1 MMWLNSKVSGGHRS
15 SLLKRI
21 LFFLVILCF
30 LAAFNFVFVGDATEP
45 EPEDGEHPWD
55 DFFNTNWNS
64 SPSDSTGTDDL
75 LTFPFGAGFGSGIIF
90 HFHMGSAGQDG
101 GLEKGK
107 VFGPASKSRGYLFI
121 FIK

>member
-1 MMWLNSKVSGGHRS
+1 MRWLNSKVSGGHRS

-30 LAAFNFVFVGDATEP
+30 LVAFNFVFVGDATEP

-55 DFFNTNWNS
+55 DFCNTDWNQ
-64 SPSDSTGTDDL
+64 SPSDSTETDYF
-75 LTFPFGAGFGSGIIF
+75 LTFPFGFGSGIIF
-90 HFHMGSAGQDG
+90 HMRSAGQDY
-101 GLEKGK
+101 GLGEGK
-107 VFGPASKSRGYLFI
+107 VFGPAQKNRGRLFI